1 MLSPL
6 EALIYA
12 TGTFS
17 ISSLNCFISYLGS
30 GSIPDSSRPCV
41 QVSSGNILNPV
52 FLPVYLLEC
61 LNVVIV
67 CGSAKAEKSAVCDW
81 FNKICGRSTL
91 NDQTRWMQ
99 LYTAL
104 RENISPFLIFFF
116 FLHFCI
122 FVTLLCFRSS
132 NNCKFISISLNK
144 DNLSKS
150 KMCY

>member
-41 QVSSGNILNPV
+41 QVFSGNILNPV

-67 CGSAKAEKSAVCDW
+67 CGSAKAEKSAVCVIGLIR
-81 FNKICGRSTL
+81 FAVE
-91 NDQTRWMQ
+91 
-99 LYTAL
+99 AL
-104 RENISPFLIFFF
+104 
-116 FLHFCI
+116 
-122 FVTLLCFRSS
+122 
-132 NNCKFISISLNK
+132 
-144 DNLSKS
+144 
-150 KMCY
+150 